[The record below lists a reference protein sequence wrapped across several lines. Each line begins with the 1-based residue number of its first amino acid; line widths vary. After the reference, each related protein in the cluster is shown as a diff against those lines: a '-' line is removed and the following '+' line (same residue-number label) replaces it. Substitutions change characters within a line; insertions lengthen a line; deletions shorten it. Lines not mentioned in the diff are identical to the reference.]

1 MKRCVMSVVSEPF
14 VFGAIAMMASFR
26 RKNPFFKDPF
36 VILWNSENAPLSAS
50 SRDLIAREVDNVVF
64 HEVDNQVYEPIF
76 YFAENV
82 VQTPK
87 RLRAAFYIL
96 EAFRS
101 DYDYVVTLDSDM
113 IILGDVSVLFEI
125 EQPFAA
131 VRAYDHVKDLYLPYF
146 NTGTMVVRR
155 NCPDSIVFDDIVSAL
170 NVTEVNR
177 NHGKADQAVLN
188 IALQD
193 HDKFYISDRYNF
205 SKRIIPVDE
214 RDPAAFLIN
223 RDVRILHYLGEKPW
237 NVKVKANEWQYRRIE
252 ALWWTAI
259 NQGASKATLRRLQAA
274 YIRQVDLLNKVVL
287 DRLSGAP
294 LGRKDELAIEAA
306 FIDKIF

>member
-14 VFGAIAMMASFR
+14 VFGAIAMMTSFR
-26 RKNPFFKDPF
+26 RQNEHLKDPF
-36 VILWNSENAPLSAS
+36 VILWNAENAPLSSAS
-50 SRDLIAREVDNVVF
+50 RELISREIKNVIF
-64 HEVDNQVYEPIF
+64 HEVDNRAYEPVF
-76 YFAENV
+76 RFAENV
-82 VQTPK
+82 VRTPK

-101 DYDYVVTLDSDM
+101 DYDYIVTLDSDM
-113 IILGDVSVLFEI
+113 IVLGDVSSLFDI
-125 EQPFAA
+125 QHPFAA

-155 NCPDSIVFDDIVSAL
+155 DMPDSVSFEDVIAAL
-170 NVTEVNR
+170 DVTEVNR

-188 IALQD
+188 IALRD
-193 HDKFYISDRYNF
+193 SDKFYISDRYNF
-205 SKRIIPVDE
+205 SKRIVPVDE
-214 RDPAAFLIN
+214 RDPAGFLSE
-223 RDVRILHYLGEKPW
+223 RDVRIFHYLGEKPW
-237 NVKVKANEWQYRRIE
+237 NVKVKTNEWQYRRIE

-274 YIRQVDLLNKVVL
+274 YIRQVDILNKVL
-287 DRLSGAP
+287 LERLAGGQLP
-294 LGRKDELAIEAA
+294 RKEELAIEAA